1 MKGII
6 FNLLENV
13 VRREYGDDFWEGLLD
28 AAHLDGAYTSLG
40 SYPDEDIVKLV
51 RAASS
56 ALNLPTE
63 AVIRWFGRKA
73 LPLLAT
79 SYPHFFEGH
88 GSARTFLLT
97 LNDVIHTEVRKIY
110 PGAEVPEFDYDT
122 SLPGGL
128 LMGYRSPR
136 KLCALAHGFIE
147 ADAAHYGEELVFQ
160 QPKCMHNGDEKCVFQ
175 ILLKKSEAGRD
186 DRRQ

>member
-6 FNLLENV
+6 VNLLESV
-13 VRREYGDDFWEGLLD
+13 VRREYGDSFWDELLD

-40 SYPDEDIVKLV
+40 SYPDEDLVKLV

-56 ALNLPTE
+56 TLNLPMG

-73 LPLLAT
+73 LPLLAKN
-79 SYPHFFEGH
+79 YPHFFEGH
-88 GSARTFLLT
+88 RSARTFLLT
-97 LNDVIHTEVRKIY
+97 LNDVIHSEVRKIY

-122 SLPGGL
+122 SLTDEL

-147 ADAAHYGEELVFQ
+147 GAAAHYGEELVFE
-160 QPKCMHNGDEKCVFQ
+160 QPKCMHNGDEKCVFK
-175 ILLKKSEAGRD
+175 ILLKKSEARSD
-186 DRRQ
+186 DRGQ